1 MAIKIKTS
9 QEKGYDFE
17 KRFGPILGLKI
28 TRGSGNQWTAK
39 GDLAGQGMR
48 GELKHTDK
56 QSFSITKELIRKLMR
71 GLSGDE
77 EPFWAIDLD
86 GEVLIVQRAEDWVA
100 SRKKPATAAFI
111 NPSKSDIKRATSRVP
126 SLLRQTQDEE

>member
-1 MAIKIKTS
+1 MRTKTS

-39 GDLAGQGMR
+39 GDLAGKGMR

-56 QSFSITKELIRKLMR
+56 QSFSITKELISKLRKAC
-71 GLSGDE
+71 SGDE

-86 GEVLIVQRAEDWVA
+86 GEVLIVQRAGDWIA
-100 SRKKPATAAFI
+100 SRSKPAEAAFI
-111 NPSKSDIKRATSRVP
+111 EPSRSAVKRATSRVP
-126 SLLRQTQDEE
+126 ALLRQSEDEE